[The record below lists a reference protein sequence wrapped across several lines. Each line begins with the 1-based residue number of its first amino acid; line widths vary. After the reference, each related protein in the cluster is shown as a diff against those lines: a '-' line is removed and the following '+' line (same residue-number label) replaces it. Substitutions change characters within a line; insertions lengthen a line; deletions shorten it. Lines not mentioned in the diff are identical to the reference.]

1 MSLYEHVVI
10 TRPDVSSNAVEEF
23 VQNLASKIENMGG
36 TVEGAEYW
44 GLRNPV
50 SYTHLTLPTKRIV

>member
-10 TRPDVSSNAVEEF
+10 SRPDISSNAVEEF

-44 GLRNPV
+44 GDPRDRTDTP
-50 SYTHLTLPTKRIV
+50 H